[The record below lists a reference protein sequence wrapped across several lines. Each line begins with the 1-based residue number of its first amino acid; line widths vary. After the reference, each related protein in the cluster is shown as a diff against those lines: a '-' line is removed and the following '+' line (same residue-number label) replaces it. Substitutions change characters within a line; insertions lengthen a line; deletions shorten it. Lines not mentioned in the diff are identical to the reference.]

1 MMFAGMAKGGSRGST
16 DPLEA
21 LFAGQRQRLWG
32 LAYRMTGCAEDAEDV
47 VQEAFARLLERV
59 PARESD
65 DLAFWLVRVTTNLAV
80 DALRRRKRQAYSGPW
95 LPAPVDVRDEEGL
108 EARASDEPDAAVRYD
123 RRESATLAFLISLEA
138 LGPRQRA
145 VLLLRDVVG
154 ASSRESAA
162 ILELSEANVRVIH
175 TRARRA
181 MGTYDRRRCVPTPEL
196 RERHRA
202 ALEGFL
208 AALLSQD
215 VRAAEAWLA
224 ESARTVTDAA
234 GEYTALATPLV
245 GRARVARFYLQA
257 TRNRQ
262 VAEPR
267 VEIREL
273 NGLPVAV
280 IALGRPQRRQAPL
293 TVLGLELDADGRI
306 VCVFTVLAKRKL
318 AALARG

>member
-1 MMFAGMAKGGSRGST
+1 MAAGMTRETSREST
-16 DPLEA
+16 DPVEA
-21 LFAGQRQRLWG
+21 LFAAQRQRLWG
-32 LAYRMTGCAEDAEDV
+32 LAYRLTGSAEDAEDV

-59 PARESD
+59 AARQSD
-65 DLAFWLVRVTTNLAV
+65 DLAFWLVRVTTNLSV
-80 DALRRRKRQAYSGPW
+80 DALRRRKRRAYTGPW
-95 LPAPVDVRDEEGL
+95 LPAPVDVRDEEGI
-108 EARASDEPDAAVRYD
+108 EARASDEPDAGARYD
-123 RRESATLAFLISLEA
+123 RRESATFAFLIALEA

-154 ASSRESAA
+154 ASARESAA

-181 MGTYDRRRCVPTPEL
+181 MEAYDQKRCVPTPEL

-224 ESARTVTDAA
+224 ESARTLTDAA

-267 VEIREL
+267 VEIRVL

-293 TVLGLELDADGRI
+293 SVLGLELDADGRI
-306 VCVFTVLAKRKL
+306 ARVFTVLASRKL
-318 AALARG
+318 AALSRA